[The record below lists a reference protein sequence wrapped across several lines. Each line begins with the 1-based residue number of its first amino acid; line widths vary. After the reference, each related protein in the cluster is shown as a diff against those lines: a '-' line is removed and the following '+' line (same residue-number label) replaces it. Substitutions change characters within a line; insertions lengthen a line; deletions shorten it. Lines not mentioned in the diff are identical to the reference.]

1 MLKINEK
8 PRNQMLECL
17 SVDYD
22 HRIRCFAANCRSNY
36 GWYLE
41 NTLGSEDLLHIQ
53 RKIISGRKTYE
64 TLRAD
69 LERGCVLPAIV
80 LAVDDVPVP
89 DALNAEPGHGLFELA
104 EDQRSILANSVNEK
118 SNDGIRIVDG
128 LQRTNALRDVR
139 DKLEGQALQDFLDRP
154 VRLEFWINISFYSL
168 AYRMLLLNAGQ
179 KPMSMKHQLEI
190 VAENMQS
197 ELGSVKGLDVLT
209 SLGARRRSA
218 PGQFQLSS
226 LAGAFQAWLQ
236 RQPHINLRNAVTEQ
250 LLADEAIEALG
261 RGMSPNGNDG
271 GDEFTNFVGWLVE
284 LDTRLGPDNLIFLG
298 NDTVMLGIS
307 AAVST
312 AFANDDLK
320 SRSQQALAKL
330 LADID
335 SNGIETALAPNMFSE
350 LRAGFDVKKINVGKA
365 TRDFVNYAFS
375 EFIWSG
381 GSKTMPECWVIAS
394 ARVSTKE

>member
-1 MLKINEK
+1 
-8 PRNQMLECL
+8 MLECT

-22 HRIRCFAANCRSNY
+22 HRIRCFVANCRSNY
-36 GWYLE
+36 RWYLE

-80 LAVDDVPVP
+80 LAVDDISVP
-89 DALNAEPGHGLFELA
+89 DAM
-104 EDQRSILANSVNEK
+104 K
-118 SNDGIRIVDG
+118 SNPGSGPFNLEESDKAVLAQLISDVSNNGIRIVDG
-128 LQRTNALRDVR
+128 LQRTNALRDVKS
-139 DKLEGQALQDFLDRP
+139 KLDGPNLEEFLERP
-154 VRLEFWINISFYSL
+154 IRLEFWVNISFYSL

-197 ELGSVKGLDVLT
+197 ELGNVEGLEVLT
-209 SLGARRRSA
+209 SLGARRRSG

-261 RGMSPNGNDG
+261 SGMSPEGNEG
-271 GDEFTNFVGWLVE
+271 GDEFTRFVRWLVQ
-284 LDTRLGPDNLIFLG
+284 LDERLGSENLAFLG
-298 NDTVMLGIS
+298 NDTVMLGMA

-312 AFANDDLK
+312 ASSNSDLK
-320 SRSQQALAKL
+320 LRSEEALAKL

-335 SNGIETALAPNMFSE
+335 SKGIDEGLAPGMFSE

-375 EFIWSG
+375 EFIWNG
-381 GSKTMPECWVIAS
+381 GSKTMPECWVMAS